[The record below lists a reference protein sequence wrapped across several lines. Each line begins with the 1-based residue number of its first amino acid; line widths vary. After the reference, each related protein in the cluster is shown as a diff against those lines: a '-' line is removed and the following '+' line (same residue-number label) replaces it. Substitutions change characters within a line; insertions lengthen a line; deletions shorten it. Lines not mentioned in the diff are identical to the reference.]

1 MSKPRLFPL
10 TLGLSVCFHAVLLLF
25 FSVKA
30 SISLASP
37 VQAEREEAFS
47 LVNIALT
54 ESAPPPRRAAPE
66 APSPPTAKPVQVSE
80 DEPAEHYIEQDIEQV
95 EESIASETEDKVDP
109 APVTEESAGYAGA
122 PESAVVAAGGTAE
135 KSSQS
140 AEYIKRNYRYIQR
153 RIRDKLVY
161 PAPARKAGI
170 QGVTELSF
178 TIHEDGRVSAV
189 RVLKS
194 SGHVVLDEAA
204 VDTIYA
210 AAPFPKPP
218 ASARIAIPIAFRL
231 R

>member
-1 MSKPRLFPL
+1 MNKPRLFPI
-10 TLGLSVCFHAVLLLF
+10 TLGVSACFHACLLLF
-25 FSVKA
+25 LSVKA
-30 SISLASP
+30 SSSPASP
-37 VQAEREEAFS
+37 VQAERDESFS
-47 LVNIALT
+47 LVNIALL
-54 ESAPPPRRAAPE
+54 EPAAPPPRQAAHKP
-66 APSPPTAKPVQVSE
+66 PTPPTAKPVQVSE

-95 EESIASETEDKVDP
+95 EESIASEAEDRV
-109 APVTEESAGYAGA
+109 APEESAGYAGS
-122 PESAVVAAGGTAE
+122 PGSAVGAAGGTAE
-135 KSSQS
+135 KSSQG

-204 VDTIYA
+204 VETIYA
-210 AAPFPKPP
+210 AAPFPRPP